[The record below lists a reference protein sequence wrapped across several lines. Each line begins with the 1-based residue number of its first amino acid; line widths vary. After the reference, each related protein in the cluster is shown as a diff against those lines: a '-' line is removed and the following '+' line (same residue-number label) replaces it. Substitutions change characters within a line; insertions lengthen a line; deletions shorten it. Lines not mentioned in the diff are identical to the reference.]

1 MVEIIVLVGDK
12 VVFGNSEEAIIDG
25 IVAVSKEVEN
35 KLGNIDEYI
44 LSLWLV
50 MPSEVIISLVPDWV
64 VVISGGD
71 EFMVEGSI
79 VVAAEMML
87 C

>member
-12 VVFGNSEEAIIDG
+12 VVFGNSEEAVIDG

-44 LSLWLV
+44 LSL
-50 MPSEVIISLVPDWV
+50 
-64 VVISGGD
+64 
-71 EFMVEGSI
+71 
-79 VVAAEMML
+79 
-87 C
+87 